1 MSTLK
6 ADTIQ
11 NTSGGAAT
19 LTKQEAAK
27 VYLSVSDNTGTTNK
41 SFNVSSVDD
50 DATADAGVNLTSN
63 MSDAVYPVV
72 LGIHTN
78 LTTSGAVSAR
88 VSYVNS
94 KSASEIG
101 LRSGYVASSG
111 GYTEQE
117 VTGANFQDYELA
129 AFGDLA

>member
-11 NTSGGAAT
+11 STSSGAAT

-27 VYLSVSDNTGTTNK
+27 VYISLSDDTGTTNK

-78 LTTSGAVSAR
+78 LTTSGGASAR

-101 LRSGYVASSG
+101 LRSGYVGSSG
-111 GYTEQE
+111 GYIEQE
-117 VTGANFQDYELA
+117 VTGSNFQDYELA